1 MAPNTT
7 RDFDESLDLLDIS
20 AERLFLTLRYR
31 IDRSCI
37 WPPRAIR

>member
-7 RDFDESLDLLDIS
+7 RDFDESLDLMNIS
-20 AERLFLTLRYR
+20 AELLFLTLRYR
-31 IDRSCI
+31 NDRSCI